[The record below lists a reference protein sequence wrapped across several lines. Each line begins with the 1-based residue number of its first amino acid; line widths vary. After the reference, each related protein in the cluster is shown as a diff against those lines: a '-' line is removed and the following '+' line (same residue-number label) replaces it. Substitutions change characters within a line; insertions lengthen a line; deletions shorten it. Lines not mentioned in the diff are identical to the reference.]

1 MTKLEKQIL
10 DIFKNNL
17 KNKKIKKNS
26 TIQNTKGW
34 DSLNHVNIVS
44 EISKKFSIKISFNEM
59 VNINSVRN
67 IISLVKKKL

>member
-1 MTKLEKQIL
+1 VTKLEKQII

-17 KNKKIKKNS
+17 KDKKIKKNS
-26 TIQNTKGW
+26 TIQNTEGW

-44 EISKKFSIKISFNEM
+44 EVSKKFSIKISFNEM

>member
-1 MTKLEKQIL
+1 MTKLEKQII

-17 KNKKIKKNS
+17 KDKKIKKNS
-26 TIQNTKGW
+26 TIQNTEGW

-44 EISKKFSIKISFNEM
+44 EVSKKFSIKISFNEM